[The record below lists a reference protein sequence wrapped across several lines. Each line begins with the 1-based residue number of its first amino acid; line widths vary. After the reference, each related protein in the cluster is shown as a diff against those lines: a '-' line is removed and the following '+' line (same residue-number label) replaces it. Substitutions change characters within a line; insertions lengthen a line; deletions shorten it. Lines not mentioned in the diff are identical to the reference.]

1 MKRQISFGFNYGFNR
16 NSYPAT
22 SCPPVASQHIG
33 MAHNYRN
40 VSQAIQAVRDCGY
53 EISMGL
59 MPKSIGP
66 LTFCFTGTGNVSKVS
81 NNQTLREWD
90 QDQWH
95 QDFSKFSPL
104 RNFFLLFFCREP
116 KTWSTSFLLNTLNL
130 MSWRMYLKQ
139 EVCLF
144 GGWLSLSLIWHF
156 LNWRSLLFDS

>member
-1 MKRQISFGFNYGFNR
+1 
-16 NSYPAT
+16 
-22 SCPPVASQHIG
+22 

-81 NNQTLREWD
+81 SIQTLSGFKVKKEDSMRYFGNFCSLSN
-90 QDQWH
+90 
-95 QDFSKFSPL
+95 FSL
-104 RNFFLLFFCREP
+104 VCREP

-130 MSWRMYLKQ
+130 MSWRTYRRQ
-139 EVCLF
+139 EACFSFFISMSLLIIKCFQFVCLQIYF
-144 GGWLSLSLIWHF
+144 NRGAVYIIIYIVDST
-156 LNWRSLLFDS
+156 LNEGLTV